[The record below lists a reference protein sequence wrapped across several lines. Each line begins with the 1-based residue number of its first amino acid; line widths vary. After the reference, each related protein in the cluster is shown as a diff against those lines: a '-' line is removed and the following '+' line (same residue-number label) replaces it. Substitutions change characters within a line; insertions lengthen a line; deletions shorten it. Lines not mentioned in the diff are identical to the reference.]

1 MNEVTT
7 IPAIDFRALALEV
20 QRQPELFSDLE
31 GSVAEMEIVR
41 AARERRY
48 DGSGTPGARAAQ
60 IVALRVAGASLCEIR
75 RRLGADPRTVS
86 AVIRAAEEQGIVPTI
101 KEVVSRRMAEL
112 TEKTMTALDRELDS
126 PTPDAQLVKSLWVGT
141 GIGADKLGAA
151 AAPAPQ
157 LHLHAHVGP
166 SDQDPAA
173 VYARMLR
180 TQDAESAV
188 SATTSFSSKAP
199 CTLDTVVD
207 VSEVSAPESGEVG
220 QAAAEAG
227 GAAGFE
233 GGAGGGAIPAAP
245 AGGDGKP

>member
-31 GSVAEMEIVR
+31 GSAAEMEIVR

-60 IVALRVAGASLCEIR
+60 IVALRVAGTSLCEIR

-86 AVIRAAEEQGIVPTI
+86 AVVRAAEEQGIVPTI
-101 KEVVSRRMAEL
+101 KDVVARRMSEL
-112 TEKTMTALDRELDS
+112 AEKTMDVVDRELESDE
-126 PTPDAQLVKSLWVGT
+126 PDAQLIKAGWVGI
-141 GIGADKLGAA
+141 GIAADKLVAA

-188 SATTSFSSKAP
+188 TAPNAFCSKAP

-207 VSEVSAPESGEVG
+207 VSEVSAPGSGEVG
-220 QAAAEAG
+220 QAAAAAG